1 MNFQAITLRKDDQG
15 FRAALEQL
23 NEGDLPE
30 GQVTVDIEYSTI
42 NYKDALAIAGKAPV
56 VRSFPMVAGI
66 DFAGRVRESRAP
78 GFRPG
83 DAVVLNGWG
92 VGEGHWGGLAQCA
105 RVQADWLIAL
115 PDGLSTRQAMAIGTA
130 GYTAM
135 LCVQSL
141 EEHGLTA
148 GDEVLVT
155 GASGGVGS
163 IAIRLLAKRGL
174 HVTASTG
181 KSAERDYLKS
191 LGATEVIDRSALS
204 APGKPLAKERWAGIV
219 DTVGG
224 TTLANACAAT
234 RYGGIVTACGMAQS
248 LDLPASVAPF
258 ILRSITLRGIDS
270 VYCPLGRRLKA
281 WAQLAKDC
289 AALHL
294 DQITQVI
301 GLEDVVAA
309 AGALIAGSNRGRL
322 LVEIRR

>member
-1 MNFQAITLRKDDQG
+1 MNFQAITLRKDEIG

-23 NEGDLPE
+23 NESDLPE

-78 GFRPG
+78 SFRPG

-115 PDGLSTRQAMAIGTA
+115 PTGLSTRQSMAIGTA

-135 LCVQSL
+135 LCVQAL
-141 EEHGLTA
+141 EEHGLVA
-148 GDEVLVT
+148 GEEVLVT

-163 IAIRLLAKRGL
+163 IAIRLLAKRGF

-181 KSAERDYLKS
+181 KSAERDYLKT
-191 LGATEVIDRSALS
+191 LGAKDVIDRSALS
-204 APGKPLAKERWAGIV
+204 APGKPLAKERWAGVV

-258 ILRSITLRGIDS
+258 ILRSVTLRGIDS
-270 VYCPLGRRLKA
+270 VYCPPGRRLKA
-281 WAQLAKDC
+281 WAQLAEDC

-309 AGALIAGSNRGRL
+309 ASALIDGRNKGRL
-322 LVEIRR
+322 LVDVRC